1 MSFFDTPLVDYV
13 AVRDAQLANLAAQNR
28 KVSEYLVRRELDAR
42 LVKGIIVSNLNLQ
55 ERRFLLRK
63 IFLKNVFLLYILF
76 VCRAHPKFKA

>member
-1 MSFFDTPLVDYV
+1 VDYV
-13 AVRDAQLANLAAQNR
+13 AVRDARLANLAALNR
-28 KVSEYLVRRELDAR
+28 KVSEYLLRRELDAH

-63 IFLKNVFLLYILF
+63 IFFKNCLSFIQFFFF

>member
-1 MSFFDTPLVDYV
+1 VDYV

-63 IFLKNVFLLYILF
+63 ILF
-76 VCRAHPKFKA
+76 